1 MFCHMTSLGAC
12 GDGGWTL
19 VMKMDGAQVRTS
31 FIVLSFKSFICQ
43 IQTCGVASL
52 YISDAIFCVLICF
65 TGLPNTVKVMSSQ
78 STNDKVFFVLKH
90 RELFTMILNSGA
102 TTNLSTLKQGR
113 LVLTYKRPSYRHT
126 GTLPSLRS
134 VLE

>member
-1 MFCHMTSLGAC
+1 MILLHYFFRSKQNNAYLLKVGFERTAVFCHMTSLGAC

-31 FIVLSFKSFICQ
+31 FIVLSVKSFIYQ

-52 YISDAIFCVLICF
+52 YISDAIFCVLIWF

-78 STNDKVFFVLKH
+78 STNQNV
-90 RELFTMILNSGA
+90 
-102 TTNLSTLKQGR
+102 
-113 LVLTYKRPSYRHT
+113 
-126 GTLPSLRS
+126 
-134 VLE
+134 